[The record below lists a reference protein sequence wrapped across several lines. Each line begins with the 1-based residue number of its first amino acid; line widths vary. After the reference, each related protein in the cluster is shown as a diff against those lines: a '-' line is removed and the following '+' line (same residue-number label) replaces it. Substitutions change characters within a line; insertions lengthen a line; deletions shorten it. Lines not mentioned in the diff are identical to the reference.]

1 MNLPPQPN
9 EQILT
14 GRWLVED
21 GHARGDTVC
30 ERIAWLIAH
39 HLQKV
44 ADSPE
49 SGAWETLFR
58 APDDGRYWELTYP
71 QSGTHGGGPP
81 QLKCVSSKKQ
91 ARNTARRSSRCDDLR
106 HKRYIRHI
114 PNMNLG

>member
-1 MNLPPQPN
+1 MNVPIIKPQPN
-9 EQILT
+9 EQILA

-44 ADSPE
+44 VDSPE

-58 APDDGRYWELTYP
+58 APDDGRQEIR
-71 QSGTHGGGPP
+71 HGG
-81 QLKCVSSKKQ
+81 
-91 ARNTARRSSRCDDLR
+91 LR
-106 HKRYIRHI
+106 AAMISVI
-114 PNMNLG
+114 NVTFVIFPI